1 MEKNNNLKK
10 LSLLA
15 LILMMFTEV
24 FGFAN
29 MPRSFLLMGYSAIPW
44 YILSGITF
52 FLPFSLM
59 MAEFGSAFK
68 NEKGGIYSWMDKS
81 IGPKYAF
88 LATFMWY
95 ASYVVLIVDMCSL
108 IWIPLSNLIFGKD
121 MTASWGFLG
130 LTSTQVIGILSIIF
144 IIFIT
149 FIATKGLKDISKV
162 TSAGGTA
169 VALLNVFLVIG
180 AIIVL
185 IANHGHLA
193 QPLSFAVSPNP
204 KYDNQLSILS
214 FIVFAIFAYGG
225 IEVVAGLVDQ
235 TDKPEKNF
243 PKGMVIASI
252 VITVGYSLGIFMC
265 GIFTN
270 WKQVLSNP
278 NVHLA
283 NVAYVIMQNLGY
295 QLGLGFKL
303 SESASLALG
312 SWIARFVGLS
322 MFLALVG
329 SIITVLYGPLKQII
343 EGTPKGLLPDKMTE
357 IKDGMPQNAMWI
369 QCIVIVLFLLLL
381 TVGGEG
387 ASKFFNIVVSMT
399 NVALT
404 IPYMFIAGAFAPFKK
419 KTEIDKPFTVFKTY
433 KSSLI
438 WEIVVVFTIG
448 FANFFTIITPAFQG
462 DIPSTVWMIAGP
474 VFFSIVAFVMYSNY
488 EKKNK
493 TIKQNINAKN

>member
-1 MEKNNNLKK
+1 METSNLKK
-10 LSLLA
+10 LSLIA
-15 LILMMFTEV
+15 LILMIFTEV

-44 YILSGITF
+44 YIISGITF
-52 FLPFSLM
+52 FLPFAFM

-68 NEKGGIYSWMDKS
+68 SEKGGIYSWMNKS

-88 LATFMWY
+88 EATFMWY
-95 ASYVVLIVDMCSL
+95 ASYVVLTVSMCSL
-108 IWIPLSNLIFGKD
+108 IWIPLSNLLFGKD
-121 MTASWGFLG
+121 ITATWSVLG
-130 LTSTQVIGILSIIF
+130 LKSTQVIGILSIIF
-144 IIFIT
+144 IITIT
-149 FIATKGLKDISKV
+149 YIASRGLKDISKITTV
-162 TSAGGTA
+162 GGTA
-169 VALLNVFLVIG
+169 VALLNVFLILG
-180 AIIVL
+180 ALIVL
-185 IANHGHLA
+185 IANHGQLA
-193 QPLSFAVSPNP
+193 QPLSFTVSPNP
-204 KYDNQLSILS
+204 KYGNPLSILS

-235 TDKPEKNF
+235 TEKPEKNF
-243 PKGMVIASI
+243 PKGMAIAAI

-270 WKQVLSNP
+270 WKQVLSDP

-295 QLGLGFKL
+295 QLGVSLSL
-303 SESASLALG
+303 SESAALTLG
-312 SWIARFVGLS
+312 SIVARFVGLS

-329 SIITVLYGPLKQII
+329 SIITVSYGPLKQLVQ
-343 EGTPKGLLPDKMTE
+343 GTPKGLLPDKITE
-357 IKDGMPQNAMWI
+357 IKDGMPKNAMWV
-369 QCIVIVLFLLLL
+369 QCTVIVIFLILL

-419 KTEIDKPFTVFKTY
+419 KTEIEKPFIVFKSY
-433 KSSLI
+433 KSALI
-438 WEIVVVFTIG
+438 WEIIVVFTIG

-462 DIPSTVWMIAGP
+462 DMQSTIWMIVGP
-474 VFFSIVAFVMYSNY
+474 LFFSIVAFALYSNY
-488 EKKNK
+488 EKKSK
-493 TIKQNINAKN
+493 SQKQNYNA

>member
-1 MEKNNNLKK
+1 MGTNNLKK
-10 LSLLA
+10 LSLVA
-15 LILMMFTEV
+15 LILMIFTEV

-29 MPRSFLLMGYSAIPW
+29 MPRAFLLMGYSSIPW
-44 YILSGITF
+44 YIISGIAF
-52 FLPFSLM
+52 FIPYAFM

-68 NEKGGIYSWMDKS
+68 DEKGGIYSWMNRS
-81 IGPKYAF
+81 VGPKYAF
-88 LATFMWY
+88 EATFMWY

-121 MTASWGFLG
+121 VTASWGFWG
-130 LTSTQVIGILSIIF
+130 LKSTQVIGIFSIIF
-144 IIFIT
+144 IVAIT

-162 TSAGGTA
+162 TSIGGTA
-169 VALLNVFLVIG
+169 VMLLNVFLIIG
-180 AIIVL
+180 AVIVL
-185 IANHGHLA
+185 IASHGHLA
-193 QPLSFAVSPNP
+193 QPLSFTVSPNP
-204 KYDNQLSILS
+204 KYGSSLSILS

-235 TDKPEKNF
+235 TEKPEKNF
-243 PKGMVIASI
+243 AKGMAISAI
-252 VITVGYSLGIFMC
+252 VITLGYSIGIFMC

-278 NVHLA
+278 DVHLA

-295 QLGLGFKL
+295 QLGVSFNLSQSAALTLG
-303 SESASLALG
+303 A
-312 SWIARFVGLS
+312 WIARFVGLS
-322 MFLALVG
+322 MFLALTG

-343 EGTPKGLLPDKMTE
+343 EGTPKGLFPEKLTA
-357 IKDGMPQNAMWI
+357 IKDDMPKNAMWA
-369 QCIVIVLFLLLL
+369 QCIIIVLFLVLL
-381 TVGGEG
+381 TIGGEG

-404 IPYMFIAGAFAPFKK
+404 IPYMFIAGAFVPFKK
-419 KTEIDKPFTVFKTY
+419 KKEINKPFIIFKGY

-448 FANFFTIITPAFQG
+448 FANLFTIIAPAFQG
-462 DIPSTVWMIAGP
+462 DMQSTIWMVVGP
-474 VFFSIVAFVMYSNY
+474 IFFSIVAFILYSNY

-493 TIKQNINAKN
+493 FSKQKVES